1 MIGTLARWKNE
12 HANPPF
18 EHFYVWVSH
27 HLCSLNNEKMNVS
40 LITGATSGIGESL
53 ARGLAERKHN
63 LLLVARNEQKL
74 QQLCRHLSDKNG
86 FVAQYI
92 AAVLSQPGAAELVFV
107 ESLIRQLGVNLLVNN
122 AGIGSSGEF
131 AKDDLHG
138 DLKML
143 QLNNDSLVTLCRL
156 FLPEM
161 IGRRNG
167 SIVNVGSLASF
178 FPSPYMAVYAAS
190 KMFVRSFTQS
200 LTEEYKPYGVHV
212 MLFCPGLTTTN
223 FMNTTANDN
232 DWGKILVEGAYTQ
245 TSDQVALELIQ
256 ALDRRKTIHI
266 SGRRNALLV
275 KMGSLFSYATITK
288 IFAERKRKQM
298 GFAVSNQ

>member
-1 MIGTLARWKNE
+1 
-12 HANPPF
+12 
-18 EHFYVWVSH
+18 
-27 HLCSLNNEKMNVS
+27 MNVT

-53 ARGLAERKHN
+53 AQGLAGRKHN

-74 QQLCRHLSDKNG
+74 QQLCRLLSGKNG
-86 FVAQYI
+86 VVAQYI
-92 AAVLSQPGAAELVFV
+92 AADLSQPGTAEHVFE
-107 ESLIRQLGVNLLVNN
+107 ESLKRGLVVNLLVNN

-131 AKDDLHG
+131 AKNDLHG

-143 QLNNDSLVTLCRL
+143 QLNNGSLVTLCRL
-156 FLPEM
+156 FLMQM

-190 KMFVRSFTQS
+190 KMFVRSFTQA
-200 LTEEYKPYGVHV
+200 LTEECRPYGVHV
-212 MLFCPGLTTTN
+212 MLFCPGLTSTN

-232 DWGKILVEGAYTQ
+232 DWGKMLVKGAYTQ
-245 TSDQVALELIQ
+245 TSDQVALEMIQ
-256 ALDRRKTIHI
+256 ALEGRKTFHI
-266 SGRRNALLV
+266 SGRKNAWQV
-275 KMGSLFSYATITK
+275 KLGSLFSYATIAK

-298 GFAVSNQ
+298 GFAVSN